1 MKSTLE
7 IFSENLRNKL
17 IARRKTQADLA
28 KYMNVTQASVS
39 RWVNGSAMPRPAMID
54 KICVF
59 LNCTADEL
67 TIDHS
72 KPVAMLPQDIIAE
85 EIESNPKLMRLMFYF
100 MKMPDEELDKEIE
113 RLSK

>member
-1 MKSTLE
+1 MNTTE
-7 IFSENLRNKL
+7 IFGRNLRNKL
-17 IARRKTQADLA
+17 DAQRRTQADLA
-28 KYMNVTQASVS
+28 RYLKTTRATVS
-39 RWVNGSAMPRPAMID
+39 RWVGGECLPRPQTID
-54 KICVF
+54 KICSY
-59 LNCTADEL
+59 LNCTTEDL
-67 TIDHS
+67 MSDHS